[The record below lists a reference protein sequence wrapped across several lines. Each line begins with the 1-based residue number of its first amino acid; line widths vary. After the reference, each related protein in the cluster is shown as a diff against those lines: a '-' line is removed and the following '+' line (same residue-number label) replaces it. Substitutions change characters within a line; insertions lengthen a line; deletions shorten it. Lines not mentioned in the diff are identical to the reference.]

1 MIPQTFPSI
10 VDANNRTK
18 MVVYEVPSIVGLT
31 RWIDY
36 IPVKSPP
43 NESDL
48 SLANTFANAGFIL
61 SNSLTSVTGLQAF
74 KDYIPIYVDNAATTP
89 WTTDANGY
97 IPLSDLGSLF
107 SPLSL
112 FASGE
117 QGVWYDPSDITT
129 MFQDSA
135 GTTPVTAV
143 EQPVGLLL
151 DKSKGLVLGSE
162 LVTNGTFNTDTAGPT
177 VTGWTTNPVGLSTA
191 SVFSGKFIVATSS
204 GTGFGRQ
211 GEVLTLSVGTTYR
224 ITATIRSVSG
234 TTPSAF
240 FYLGTVVGGFG
251 VAKQLVNTTSV
262 AQTYTGFFT
271 ATQATNYLVV
281 GSDSSSTNAVTEF
294 DNISVQSLIG
304 NHATQSTGTKRPV
317 LSARYN
323 LLTRTEEFDN
333 VAWTAGGTT
342 MTGSKTINTTTG
354 VSAYR
359 YIQIASGVSPNT
371 SYTYSIDV
379 LKTTGATTFPGL
391 FLVFFTGG
399 TTSSGGVTINTNTGV
414 LTDRVG
420 AAPTSKSSLDIGTHW
435 RVTLEEVNNTNT
447 IMRFD
452 IYPAVNT
459 DASGTWVSGIT
470 GSVTVDR
477 AQLIATNSLLSNAY
491 QRVVTGVAGTS
502 TVSGTSDYDTDPTK
516 FPPYLKF
523 DGVDDA
529 MKTTSVNFSATDKM
543 SIWAGVRKITDT
555 VGALCELTANINS
568 NSGSYYVITG
578 TDSPISTNGYSSI
591 ARGTATAAVNQA
603 TFISNVNAP
612 STDVLAITHNIVGD
626 LSTIR
631 VDTVEGTNGT
641 GDKGFGNFVNDRIYI
656 GGRGE
661 GSPYFNGNL
670 YSLIIRGAA
679 STATQ
684 ITNTETYVNSKT
696 KAY

>member
-1 MIPQTFPSI
+1 MFIKL
-10 VDANNRTK
+10 NR
-18 MVVYEVPSIVGLT
+18 
-31 RWIDY
+31 
-36 IPVKSPP
+36 
-43 NESDL
+43 
-48 SLANTFANAGFIL
+48 
-61 SNSLTSVTGLQAF
+61 F
-74 KDYIPIYVDNAATTP
+74 KTLVNKA
-89 WTTDANGY
+89 
-97 IPLSDLGSLF
+97 LF
-107 SPLSL
+107 SPASL

-117 QGVWYDPSDITT
+117 QGVWYDPSDLTT
-129 MFQDSA
+129 MYQENS
-135 GTTPVTAV
+135 GVITPATFEQAV
-143 EQPVGLLL
+143 VFMI
-151 DKSKGLVLGSE
+151 DKSKVYTE
-162 LVTNGTFNTDTAGPT
+162 LVTNGEFTTDTA
-177 VTGWTTNPVGLSTA
+177 WTKSSTTIANGVLTFSGSSEASATQA
-191 SVFSGKFIVATSS
+191 SVFVSGNVYELILDITTVTAGTLRILS
-204 GTGFGRQ
+204 GTGQPMTNGDF
-211 GEVLTLSVGTTYR
+211 
-224 ITATIRSVSG
+224 
-234 TTPSAF
+234 
-240 FYLGTVVGGFG
+240 
-251 VAKQLVNTTSV
+251 TTSGIKR
-262 AQTYTGFFT
+262 TI
-271 ATQATNYLVV
+271 LVP
-281 GSDSSSTNAVTEF
+281 T
-294 DNISVQSLIG
+294 
-304 NHATQSTGTKRPV
+304 STGTLFLYTSNGFTGTINSISIKLLTSFADQSLPSKRPV

-323 LLTRTEEFDN
+323 LLTRTEQFDN

-502 TVSGTSDYDTDPTK
+502 IAAGSSDYDTDPTK

-555 VGALCELTANINS
+555 VGALCELTANFNS

-578 TDSPISTNGYSSI
+578 TDSPISTNGYSSN